1 MALHD
6 NKYTKRSLD
15 EQERKIVNALI
26 RNPRASDNQIAKRT
40 GVPVMTVNRKR
51 KKLEEDKLLRYYTS
65 IDKGE
70 FGLDIFG
77 AKKLFIIKFKIGITR
92 KQYLEV
98 MESDARWRMFN
109 CQYIS
114 MAYLGEQDGRLAL
127 VMILDAKNDDHM
139 VEEFNG
145 KIVPFLQNKF
155 GEDCI
160 RNVDTVALNTLTRVH
175 HNYMPYSNLK
185 NGKITSE
192 WPDDMIFVDEVDK
205 DKSGIEEGLDNYID

>member
-1 MALHD
+1 MATN
-6 NKYTKRSLD
+6 NKSYKRKLD
-15 EQERKIVNALI
+15 DQERKIIGALI
-26 RNPRASDNQIAKRT
+26 KNPRASDNNIAKAT

-51 KKLEEDKLLRYYTS
+51 KALENDKLLRYYTS

-92 KQYLEV
+92 KGYLEV

-109 CQYIS
+109 CQFIS

-127 VMILDAKNDDHM
+127 VIILDAKNDDHM

-160 RNVDTVALNTLTRVH
+160 REVSTVALNTLTRIH
-175 HNYMPYSNLK
+175 HNYMPYANLK
-185 NGKITSE
+185 DGRIRDD
-192 WPDDMIFVDEVDK
+192 WPDDMIFVDEIDQ
-205 DKSGIEEGLDNYID
+205 DKSGI